1 MACGTQSVLYAES
14 GFGTA
19 GGRITPLYNH
29 VFASLFGRSH
39 RADMYFQR
47 RDPSPTPPQPHFP
60 LLSWATAWRQ
70 IQHDGLLLA

>member
-19 GGRITPLYNH
+19 GGRITPLYNL
-29 VFASLFGRSH
+29 VFSSLFGRSH

-47 RDPSPTPPQPHFP
+47 RDPSPPPAQPHCHGRR
-60 LLSWATAWRQ
+60 LGDRSNTMVSCLYE
-70 IQHDGLLLA
+70 I